1 MLRGKFASTNQKHYP
16 DLGSDTSSVWNFCR
30 RFSDIISQANVN
42 DDKHAMIH
50 VTNGSKLRRHQ
61 YRFSYNV
68 INVQHLLSTIFVQKT
83 TLSNPFPKNAQIVN
97 LKNPDLGL
105 IGFTF
110 FLEEDRLLIPS
121 QVAFMLLRFS
131 SKKEL

>member
-16 DLGSDTSSVWNFCR
+16 DLGSDTSSVWNFCS
-30 RFSDIISQANVN
+30 RFSDIISWANVN

-68 INVQHLLSTIFVQKT
+68 MNVRHLFCTIFVQKT
-83 TLSNPFPKNAQIVN
+83 ALFKSFPK
-97 LKNPDLGL
+97 KRSDC
-105 IGFTF
+105 
-110 FLEEDRLLIPS
+110 ES
-121 QVAFMLLRFS
+121 QKS
-131 SKKEL
+131 